1 MNGRTMRIAI
11 GGIATESCAFSP
23 LLTRLEDFR
32 LTRANDPQFADLYPF
47 LSRFSDVQFTGTI
60 TAKAMPG
67 GPVEASAYAMLKG
80 EILEKLDRL
89 RPLDGIYLDMHGAM
103 NVIGMD
109 DAEGDFYAAIR
120 MKLGPDCLL
129 SASCDLHGNVSARA
143 MDALDII
150 TGYRTAPHI
159 DVIQTRERAVRLL
172 LRCLREGIRPYKAF
186 VKIPVGLPGEKTST
200 EWEPGRGIYRA
211 IEPEIDGERV
221 MDATIQV
228 GYVWAD
234 EPRMTA
240 CAIAIGKDIAA
251 ISNAARRL
259 AQRFWNHRA
268 GFRFGVEARP
278 VDDCI
283 QLAMQDTDQP
293 VLISDSGDNPT
304 AGGVGDVTCFL
315 ERALALQ
322 PPDLVY
328 ASIPDVE
335 AVQRCLSAGLGEKV
349 ELEIGGKLGRLNARP
364 LPVRGRVQFIKADD
378 ANPQIALRVDGVRI
392 ILTAKRTPF
401 HHRQQFLDLGIK
413 PEAHRIIAVKI
424 GYLVPELKAMAKK
437 AYLALSPGAVYQDI
451 ASLPFRRIT
460 RPCFPFDPDME
471 WTPQVQLF

>member
-1 MNGRTMRIAI
+1 MRIAI
-11 GGIATESCAFSP
+11 AGIATESCTFSP
-23 LLTRLEDFR
+23 LPTRLEDFR
-32 LTRANDPQFADLYPF
+32 LTRASDPHFAELYPF
-47 LSRFSDVQFTGTI
+47 LPKFPYVEFIGTV

-67 GPVEASAYAMLKG
+67 GPVEASAYEVLKG
-80 EILEKLDRL
+80 EILDRLDRL
-89 RPLDGIYLDMHGAM
+89 RPLDGLYLDMHGAM
-103 NVIGMD
+103 NVSGMD

-120 MKLGPDCLL
+120 ASLGPDCLL
-129 SASCDLHGNVSARA
+129 AASYDLHGNVSECA
-143 MDALDII
+143 MAALDII

-159 DVIQTRERAVRLL
+159 DVIQTRERAVQLL
-172 LRCLREGIRPYKAF
+172 LRCLREGIRPHKAF

-200 EWEPGRGIYRA
+200 EWEPGRRIYRA

-234 EPRMTA
+234 ERRMTA
-240 CAIAIGKDIAA
+240 CAIVIGKDIAA
-251 ISNAARRL
+251 ISAAARRL
-259 AQRFWNHRA
+259 AQRFWDHRA
-268 GFRFGVEARP
+268 DFRFGVEAGS
-278 VDDCI
+278 VDACI
-283 QLAMQDTDQP
+283 QQAMQDKDQP

-304 AGGVGDVTCFL
+304 AGGVGDVTYFL

-335 AVQRCLSAGLGEKV
+335 AVQRCLSAGLGANV
-349 ELEIGGKLGRLNARP
+349 ELEIGGKLDRRHAQP
-364 LPVRGRVQFIKADD
+364 LPVGGKVQFIKADET
-378 ANPQIALRVDGVRI
+378 NPQIVLHVDGIRI

-401 HHRQQFLDLGIK
+401 HHRQQFLDLDIK

-424 GYLVPELKAMAKK
+424 GYLVPELKAMARRS
-437 AYLALSPGAVYQDI
+437 YLALSPGAVNQDI
-451 ASLPFRRIT
+451 TTLPFKRIT